1 MHDHRTIVGR
11 VFDPPSDH
19 LAPQRASQR
28 PALLQPAIQRI
39 AVLALAFVAITQL
52 RAATFDLGTAT
63 VADINAAFDAGALT
77 SEKLTQL
84 YLNRIAAYDKQGP
97 KINSVITLN
106 PTALDEARAL
116 DAERKAKGPRSP
128 LHGLPVVI
136 KDLID
141 VAGLPT
147 TAGFKPFGSPVPK
160 RDSTVVAR
168 LKAAGALV
176 IAKVSTWNWFGRDG
190 FGPTHPIG
198 VTLNP
203 YNDKYITGGSSNGV
217 GAAMASYFAAIGIGT
232 DTGLSVQ
239 QPSSFC
245 SLTGMVATQGL
256 VSRAGIVPRGPTQD
270 RAGPMCRSIY
280 DVAVTLSIIAGWD
293 AEDLGMF
300 AGMGHFPEG
309 DWSKQLGPANLK
321 GRRIG
326 VLREMFS
333 GTVDP
338 EVRELFDRALDDMRK
353 AGAVIVDPVLTG
365 INLQKESSTQ
375 VIGVS
380 QYELIPEGN
389 VYLARLGD
397 AAPFKSMQEF
407 IEKAGRD
414 TITTR
419 YLNALE
425 LPPPDKSPD
434 FLARYAGKIAIYNLI
449 GDTSDKFQLDAFVL
463 PFWNTPPGLLTT
475 RPPGAADDPTAGA
488 GGGRGGSGGSGSG
501 TGGSSG
507 GRGNALTSSTG
518 LPGIIIPGGYTKENL
533 PVGLQVTGKGFTD
546 LKLLQVAYGIEQAT
560 RRRKTPESTPALSG
574 ERFDYQP
581 LSPKATLASSRE

>member
-1 MHDHRTIVGR
+1 MHRLGTAFRRWVLSTL
-11 VFDPPSDH
+11 VVPLVLS
-19 LAPQRASQR
+19 AAS
-28 PALLQPAIQRI
+28 I
-39 AVLALAFVAITQL
+39 AT
-52 RAATFDLGTAT
+52 TFDLATAT

-84 YLNRIAAYDKQGP
+84 YLNRIAAYDQAGP

-106 PTALDEARAL
+106 PHALDEARAL
-116 DAERKAKGPRSP
+116 DAERKSKGPRSP

-147 TAGFKPFGSPVPK
+147 TAGFKPFGSPVPP
-160 RDSTVVAR
+160 RDATVVAR
-168 LKAAGALV
+168 LRAAGALV

-245 SLTGMVATQGL
+245 SLAGMVATQGL

-280 DVAVTLSIIAGWD
+280 DVAVTLSVIAGWD

-300 AGMGHFPEG
+300 AGMGHFPAG
-309 DWSKQLGPANLK
+309 DWSKQLGSGSLK

-338 EVRELFDRALDDMRK
+338 EVREIFDRALDDMRK

-365 INLQKESSTQ
+365 INLQKESSTS
-375 VIGVS
+375 VVGVS
-380 QYELIPEGN
+380 QYELIPQGN
-389 VYLARLGD
+389 VYLARLGE

-434 FLARYAGKIAIYNLI
+434 FLARYAGKIAIYDLI
-449 GDTSDKFQLDAFVL
+449 GALSDKFDLDGFVL
-463 PFWNTPPGLLTT
+463 PFWNSPPGLLTT
-475 RPPGAADDPTAGA
+475 RPPGAADEAGVA
-488 GGGRGGSGGSGSG
+488 GSGGRSGSG
-501 TGGSSG
+501 DGPSGVAGSSG
-507 GRGNALTSSTG
+507 GSSSGGGSRGGGNNFTSTTG
-518 LPGIIIPGGYTKENL
+518 LPGIIIPGGYTKNNL

-560 RRRKTPESTPALSG
+560 KRRKPPESTPPLPG
-574 ERFDYQP
+574 EKFEY
-581 LSPKATLASSRE
+581 SPPTMVAGAQ

>member
-1 MHDHRTIVGR
+1 MNTFPKLGR
-11 VFDPPSDH
+11 SRWVW
-19 LAPQRASQR
+19 
-28 PALLQPAIQRI
+28 
-39 AVLALAFVAITQL
+39 LALALLCAAVA
-52 RAATFDLGTAT
+52 RAATFDLATAT
-63 VADINAAFDAGALT
+63 LVDINAAFDAGALT
-77 SEKLTQL
+77 SEKLTGL
-84 YLNRIAAYDKQGP
+84 YLARIEAYDKQGP

-106 PTALDEARAL
+106 SRALEEARAL
-116 DAERKAKGPRSP
+116 DAERKMKGPRSP
-128 LHGLPVVI
+128 LHGVPVMI

-147 TAGFKPFGSPVPK
+147 TAGFKPFGSPVPL
-160 RDSTVVAR
+160 RDSAVVAR
-168 LKAAGALV
+168 LRAAGAIVL
-176 IAKVSTWNWFGRDG
+176 AKVSTWNWFGRDG
-190 FGPTHPIG
+190 FGATHPIG

-203 YNDKYITGGSSNGV
+203 YNEKHITGGSSNGV
-217 GAAMASYFAAIGIGT
+217 GASMACYFAALGVGT

-245 SLTGMVATQGL
+245 SIVGMVATQGL

-280 DVAVTLSIIAGWD
+280 DVAATLSVISGWD

-309 DWSKQLGPANLK
+309 DWSQQLGPPNLK

-338 EVRELFDRALDDMRK
+338 EVREIFDRALEDMRK
-353 AGAVIVDPVLTG
+353 AGAIIVDPVLTG
-365 INLQKESSTQ
+365 ISLQKESSTG

-389 VYLARLGD
+389 VYLAHLGE
-397 AAPFKSMQEF
+397 AAPFKSMEEF

-414 TITTR
+414 KITTR

-434 FLARYAGKIAIYNLI
+434 FLARYAGKTAIYNLV
-449 GDTSDKFQLDAFVL
+449 GATSDRFQLDAFVL
-463 PFWNTPPGLLTT
+463 PFWNTPPPLLA
-475 RPPGAADDPTAGA
+475 RQPAGA
-488 GGGRGGSGGSGSG
+488 SDEGGGGRGGSGG
-501 TGGSSG
+501 GGG
-507 GRGNALTSSTG
+507 GGAGRGGGGNSLTSSTG
-518 LPGIIIPGGYTKENL
+518 LPGIIIPGGYTKDNL

-560 RRRKTPESTPALSG
+560 KRRKPPETTPALPG
-574 ERFDYQP
+574 ERFDY
-581 LSPKATLASSRE
+581 